1 MKQTKDYTILAVGI
15 VILLA
20 VIASSCSSQ
29 KRYYQEGTNLTPT
42 HLAKYYEQCEL
53 RAAKPTKRGYK
64 HVFVS
69 AKNDTLIRYYNLA
82 LPVDSCYY
90 VWKTK
95 TDK

>member
-29 KRYYQEGTNLTPT
+29 KRYYSEGTNLTPT
-42 HLAKYYEQCEL
+42 NLAKYYKQCDL
-53 RAAKPTKRGYK
+53 KAVKRTKMGFK
-64 HVFVS
+64 HTFV
-69 AKNDTLIRYYNLA
+69 AGEDTLIRYYNLA